1 MSLLTTVVIL
11 VVTTILP
18 GGKPVRVQQQVE
30 NIGICWAFAREITAR
45 AEDTVIRNGG
55 TIVAACNVIVQP
67 NESH

>member
-18 GGKPVRVQQQVE
+18 GKPPARVQQQVE

-55 TIVAACNVIVQP
+55 QIIAACNVIVQP
-67 NESH
+67 NEDH